1 MRSLSLAALSA
12 FALSVS
18 AHAQDAAPPPLSI
31 KSNEVMRLDTIPHYA
46 GGDSLICCAME
57 VLESGPDHDFVYMH
71 VLLDVAW
78 TEDIKRISYYGGT
91 DVKLKLPGQT
101 DPETYL
107 APWGT
112 MDWFPEVRTNAP
124 SINEGRDRNWPEVDN
139 DTYLDAVFTVP
150 SDVTEGVLIIGK
162 KDEPAVEL
170 PVDLSGEVTEL
181 PPAGSLWTAE
191 ITGLGI
197 VDQVT
202 TERNLRKQIVPGRV
216 TAGVGKMMRID
227 MVLRPQRD
235 LKVDRLTGNSAA
247 AFTSKQV
254 ALIGPE
260 GLPLAMV
267 GEARNNG
274 PYMVLGSADSSVTNW
289 REGSE
294 GEIKRTFYFIGSG
307 APGEYRLY
315 FKGMNIA
322 GAMLVTQ

>member
-1 MRSLSLAALSA
+1 MRSLPLAALSA
-12 FALSVS
+12 LALSMP
-18 AHAQDAAPPPLSI
+18 AHAQEAAPLSI
-31 KSNEVMRLDTIPHYA
+31 KSTEVTRLDTIPHYA

-78 TEDIKRISYYGGT
+78 TEEIKRISYYGGT

-101 DPETYL
+101 DPESYL
-107 APWGT
+107 VPWGT

-124 SINEGRDRNWPEVDN
+124 SINEGRDRAWPEVDN

-170 PVDLSGEVTEL
+170 SVNLSGEVTEL
-181 PPAGSLWTAE
+181 PPAGSLWQAE

-197 VDQVT
+197 ADELA
-202 TERNLRKQIVPGRV
+202 TERNLRNQIVPGRI
-216 TAGVGKMMRID
+216 TAGMGRMMRID
-227 MVLRPQRD
+227 MVLRPRRD

-274 PYMVLGSADSSVTNW
+274 PYLVVGNDDSSVTNW
-289 REGSE
+289 REGSQ

-322 GAMLVTQ
+322 GAMLVTE